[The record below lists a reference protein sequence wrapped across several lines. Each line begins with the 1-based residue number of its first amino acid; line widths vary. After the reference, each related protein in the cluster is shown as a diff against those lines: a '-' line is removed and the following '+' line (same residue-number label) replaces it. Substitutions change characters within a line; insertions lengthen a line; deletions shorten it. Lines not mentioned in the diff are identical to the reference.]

1 MLHRPSL
8 RTTISLSLLG
18 FGGLIIALN
27 LLMMDRLHGGLAQAR
42 AGGASLRAEAY
53 RRAVGFSLVEAGV
66 VILGSLSL
74 WWGWDRCIT
83 RRAERVMDS
92 AERLDRGD
100 PPDTP
105 LPGRDEIS
113 RISQALHAAHLR
125 LNAQDAELRAREE
138 RYRLMVESM
147 PAMVFTC
154 RDGRIE
160 YANPSAVNLLG
171 GGQPDHIVGRSPLD
185 LVDPAVHH
193 EVRANI
199 ARLTE
204 HGGIIRDIKRSLIG
218 ADGRVVHSELAVTR
232 YEDERGQALQVIAND
247 VTARL
252 QAEAQREKLTRE
264 LADKNQELEHLLYVA
279 SHDLRSPLI
288 NIQGFA
294 RLLEREWKFLGE
306 SLLNGSDPATR
317 QAFATTESKI
327 PRALDYISAGV
338 RRIDLLLEGLL
349 RVSRLGRAAIDI
361 TPLDPSSV
369 LAEVLEPLRFQIEEA
384 EAVIETTPLPPCL
397 ADRLMLS
404 QALANLLD
412 NALKYRS
419 PGRPCRIRVSGR
431 LEDGRTLI
439 DVEDNGLGITPAEQ
453 PLVFEI
459 FRRLHPES
467 APGQGLG
474 LTLVQRCVA
483 RMDGK
488 VSLRSREGEGSVF
501 TLDLPA
507 APAPTPL

>member
-1 MLHRPSL
+1 MPYRPSL

-18 FGGLIIALN
+18 FGGLIIGLN
-27 LLMMDRLHGGLAQAR
+27 LMMIDRLHNGLERAQAR
-42 AGGASLRAEAY
+42 GSLQRAESY
-53 RRAVGFSLVEAGV
+53 RKAVGFSIIEAGV
-66 VILGSLSL
+66 VVFGSLSM

-83 RRAERVMDS
+83 RRALQVMDS

-100 PPDTP
+100 PPDEP
-105 LPGRDEIS
+105 LAGRDEIS

-125 LNAQDAELRAREE
+125 LNAQAAELRAREE

-154 RDGRIE
+154 RDSVIE
-160 YANPSAVNLLG
+160 YANPSAVSLLG
-171 GGQPDHIVGRSPLD
+171 AGRSERLVGRSPID
-185 LVDPAVHH
+185 LVEPAAHD
-193 EVRANI
+193 EVRAKMD
-199 ARLTE
+199 RLTSE
-204 HGGIIRDIKRSLIG
+204 GGSIREANRELLDV
-218 ADGRVVHSELAVTR
+218 DGQLVHAELAITR
-232 YEDERGQALQVIAND
+232 FEDERGFALQIIAND

-252 QAEAQREKLTRE
+252 QAEAHREALTRE
-264 LADKNQELEHLLYVA
+264 LAEKNQELEHLLYVA

-294 RLLEREWKFLGE
+294 RLLEREWKYLGE
-306 SLLNGSDPATR
+306 SLLNCPDATAR
-317 QAFATTESKI
+317 QAFATTEPKI

-361 TPLDPSSV
+361 QPLDPTTV

-384 EAVIETTPLPPCL
+384 EAVVESTALPRCL

-412 NALKYRS
+412 NALKYRDPS
-419 PGRPCRIRVSGR
+419 RPCRIRLSGQI
-431 LEDGRTLI
+431 EDGRALYDI
-439 DVEDNGLGITPAEQ
+439 EDNGPGIAATDQ

-459 FRRLHPES
+459 FRRLRPES

-474 LTLVQRCVA
+474 LTLVQRCLA
-483 RMDGK
+483 RMNGK
-488 VSLRSREGEGSVF
+488 VSLRSCEGSGSVF

-507 APAPTPL
+507 A

>member
-18 FGGLIIALN
+18 FGALIIALN
-27 LLMMDRLHGGLAQAR
+27 MLMMDRLHGGLAKAQ
-42 AGGASLRAEAY
+42 AGGHSLRAEAY
-53 RRAVGFSLVEAGV
+53 RKAVRLSLVEAGV
-66 VILGSLSL
+66 VVLGSLSL

-100 PPDTP
+100 PPEPP
-105 LPGRDEIS
+105 LPGHDEIS
-113 RISQALHAAHLR
+113 RISQALHAAHHR

-147 PAMVFTC
+147 PSIVFTC

-160 YANPSAVNLLG
+160 YANPSAIKLLG
-171 GGQPDHIVGRSPLD
+171 NGHSENVVGKTPFDFVEPGVR
-185 LVDPAVHH
+185 H
-193 EVRANI
+193 EVEANI
-199 ARLTE
+199 ERLMS
-204 HGGIIRDIKRSLIG
+204 HGGCLRDIKRTLVGSEG
-218 ADGRVVHSELAVTR
+218 SVVHAELAVTR
-232 YEDERGQALQVIAND
+232 FEDERGHALQVIAND

-252 QAEAQREKLTRE
+252 QAEQRREELTRQ
-264 LADKNQELEHLLYVA
+264 LAEKNQELEHLLYVA
-279 SHDLRSPLI
+279 SHDLRSPLV

-306 SLLNGSDPATR
+306 SLLNCPDAAAR
-317 QAFATTESKI
+317 QAFATTEPKV

-349 RVSRLGRAAIDI
+349 RISRLGRAAIDI
-361 TPLDPSSV
+361 KPLDPSAV

-384 EAVIETTPLPPCL
+384 DAVVETSPLPRCE

-412 NALKYRS
+412 NALKYRDPS
-419 PGRPCRIRVSGR
+419 RPCRIRVTGR
-431 LEDGRTLI
+431 VQDGRALYDI
-439 DVEDNGLGITPAEQ
+439 EDNGTGIAAADQ

-459 FRRLHPES
+459 FRRLHPQS
-467 APGQGLG
+467 TPGQGLG
-474 LTLVQRCVA
+474 LTLVQRCLA
-483 RMDGK
+483 RMNGK
-488 VSLRSREGEGSVF
+488 ISLRSSEGSGSVF
-501 TLDLPA
+501 TIDLPA
-507 APAPTPL
+507 A

>member
-1 MLHRPSL
+1 MLSRPSL

-27 LLMMDRLHGGLAQAR
+27 LLMMDRLHGGLTNAQA
-42 AGGASLRAEAY
+42 GGNTLRAEAY
-53 RRAVGFSLVEAGV
+53 RKAVGFSLFEAGV
-66 VILGSLSL
+66 VVLGSLSL

-83 RRAERVMDS
+83 RRAERVMAS

-100 PPDTP
+100 PPDAP
-105 LPGRDEIS
+105 LTGRDEIS
-113 RISQALHAAHLR
+113 RISQALHAAHGR
-125 LNAQDAELRAREE
+125 LNAQAVELRAREE

-154 RDGRIE
+154 RDGVIE
-160 YANPSAVNLLG
+160 YANPSAIAVLG
-171 GGQPDHIVGRSPLD
+171 SGRPEALIGRTPYD
-185 LVDPAVHH
+185 LMEQSEHD
-193 EVRANI
+193 EVRSNLG
-199 ARLTE
+199 RLSRE
-204 HGGIIRDIKRSLIG
+204 GGSIRDVKRRMLG
-218 ADGRVVHSELAVTR
+218 PDGQIVHAELAVTR
-232 YEDERGQALQVIAND
+232 FQDERGQALQVIAND

-252 QAEAQREKLTRE
+252 QAEAHREELTRE
-264 LADKNQELEHLLYVA
+264 LAEKNQELEHLLYVA

-294 RLLEREWKFLGE
+294 RLLEREWKYLGE
-306 SLLNGSDPATR
+306 ALLNCPDTAAR
-317 QAFATTESKI
+317 QAFATTEPKI

-361 TPLDPSSV
+361 QPLDPAPV
-369 LAEVLEPLRFQIEEA
+369 LAEVLEPLRYQIEEA
-384 EAVIETTPLPPCL
+384 DAVVESSPLPACE

-412 NALKYRS
+412 NALKYRD
-419 PGRPCRIRVSGR
+419 PARPCRIRISGR
-431 LEDGRTLI
+431 VEDGRALYDI
-439 DVEDNGLGITPAEQ
+439 ADNGPGIAPADQ

-459 FRRLHPES
+459 FRRLRPDT

-474 LTLVQRCVA
+474 LTLVQRCLA
-483 RMDGK
+483 RMNGK
-488 VSLRSREGEGSVF
+488 VSLRSCEGSGSVF

-507 APAPTPL
+507 A

>member
-1 MLHRPSL
+1 MPYRPSL

-18 FGGLIIALN
+18 FGGLIIGLN
-27 LLMMDRLHGGLAQAR
+27 LLMMDRLQSGLERAR
-42 AGGASLRAEAY
+42 AGGSVPRAEAY
-53 RRAVGFSLVEAGV
+53 RKAVAFSMVEAGV
-66 VILGSLSL
+66 VVLGSLSL

-83 RRAERVMDS
+83 RRAEKVMDS

-100 PPDTP
+100 PPDVP
-105 LPGRDEIS
+105 LAGRDEIS

-125 LNAQDAELRAREE
+125 LNAQAVELRAREE

-154 RDGRIE
+154 RDGVIE
-160 YANPSAVNLLG
+160 YANPSAVSLLG
-171 GGQPDHIVGRSPLD
+171 AGHPDTLVGRTAFD
-185 LVDPAVHH
+185 LLEESVHD
-193 EVRANI
+193 EVRANME
-199 ARLTE
+199 RLTL
-204 HGGIIRDIKRSLIG
+204 HGGSIREMKRRLHG
-218 ADGRVVHSELAVTR
+218 ADGQLVHAELAITR
-232 YEDERGQALQVIAND
+232 FEDERGRALQIIAND

-252 QAEAQREKLTRE
+252 QAEAHREALTRE
-264 LADKNQELEHLLYVA
+264 LAEKNQELEHLLYVA

-306 SLLNGSDPATR
+306 SILNCGDAAAR
-317 QAFATTESKI
+317 QAFATTEPKI

-361 TPLDPSSV
+361 RPLDPSTV
-369 LAEVLEPLRFQIEEA
+369 LTEVLEPLRYQIEEA
-384 EAVIETTPLPPCL
+384 GADVECPPLPRCE

-412 NALKYRS
+412 NALKYRD
-419 PGRPCRIRVSGR
+419 PTRPCRIRISGR
-431 LEDGRTLI
+431 IKDGRALYDI
-439 DVEDNGLGITPAEQ
+439 EDNGPGIAPADQ

-459 FRRLHPES
+459 FRRLRPDS

-474 LTLVQRCVA
+474 LTLVQRCLA
-483 RMDGK
+483 RMNGN
-488 VSLRSREGEGSVF
+488 VSLRSCEGAGSVF

-507 APAPTPL
+507 A

>member
-1 MLHRPSL
+1 MLSRPSL

-27 LLMMDRLHGGLAQAR
+27 LLMMDRLHGGQA
-42 AGGASLRAEAY
+42 LRAEAY

-66 VILGSLSL
+66 VVLGSLSL

-83 RRAERVMDS
+83 RRAEQVMDS

-100 PPDTP
+100 PPDAP

-125 LNAQDAELRAREE
+125 LNAQAAELGAREE

-147 PAMVFTC
+147 PAIVFTC
-154 RDGRIE
+154 RDGHIE
-160 YANPSAVNLLG
+160 YANPSAINLLG
-171 GGQPDHIVGRSPLD
+171 AGRPENLVGRTPYD
-185 LVDPAVHH
+185 FVDPSVHH
-193 EVRANI
+193 EVLANI
-199 ARLTE
+199 ERLTR
-204 HGGIIRDIKRSLIG
+204 HGGIIRDVKRTLLG

-232 YEDERGQALQVIAND
+232 FEDERGQALQVIAND

-252 QAEAQREKLTRE
+252 QAESRREELTRE

-306 SLLNGSDPATR
+306 SLLNCPDAAAR

-361 TPLDPSSV
+361 RPLDPSAV

-384 EAVIETTPLPPCL
+384 QAVIETSPLPRCE

-412 NALKYRS
+412 NALKYRD
-419 PGRPCRIRVSGR
+419 PARPCRLRVSGR
-431 LEDGRTLI
+431 IEGGRALYDI
-439 DVEDNGLGITPAEQ
+439 EDNGLGIAPGDQ

-483 RMDGK
+483 RMNGK
-488 VSLRSREGEGSVF
+488 VALRSREGVGSVF

-507 APAPTPL
+507 AA